1 MQRFEIFC
9 SNPLSSFRIPPVPAG
24 TGKYPPPAIQATRR
38 LQMAPCA
45 KRDTQRVP
53 RQLGVAMG
61 ACAADPRCAADP
73 HFFSPAA
80 AAAFLRATS
89 HRRVAA
95 EQLVVRCAGPADA
108 SAGGGLKSA
117 MAALTAFMSCGS
129 RAAAAYARCSPSRG
143 AGLAR
148 RPIAS
153 GGRVFQGVSG
163 VSTFLG
169 IFVRTL
175 PGQLSYC
182 LCESENGC
190 GFFRDSVSP
199 SPGKSTCNVQQ
210 SKWRRW
216 NDNCTGRT
224 GSHGEASPL
233 EPAALSEQAAAKA
246 GQMATKRK
254 REPLELSPAE
264 AERRSKKAEASS
276 RRREEI
282 KKAGGPDAYRAL
294 SQASKKRKLS
304 QLGAEEA
311 AKVLKKAEAE
321 RWRREEVKK
330 AGGPDAYR
338 ALSQARKEQKMSQLS
353 AEEAAKVLKQRA
365 YNEQYYAEAKTAGG
379 KRKREPLELSPAEA
393 ERRSKNAEAERW
405 RREEVKKAGG
415 PDAYRALSQARKEQ
429 KMSQLS
435 AEEAAKVLKQR
446 AYNEQYYAE
455 AKTAGGKARLAE
467 RKPARKARKARM
479 AERKARKAR
488 MRARARAKAWCGPI
502 DPFEMAA
509 EVQTALQLPGMVL
522 QCLLSVASS
531 AGRVQKWA
539 QFVGNYCKT
548 AKAKRKK
555 VACFDMEGHAN
566 KKKTHPPY
574 SASLLGLGPAENWF
588 MNPSQN
594 GVLST
599 VRECRVCSKPQPLN
613 PKP

>member
-1 MQRFEIFC
+1 M
-9 SNPLSSFRIPPVPAG
+9 
-24 TGKYPPPAIQATRR
+24 
-38 LQMAPCA
+38 
-45 KRDTQRVP
+45 
-53 RQLGVAMG
+53 
-61 ACAADPRCAADP
+61 
-73 HFFSPAA
+73 
-80 AAAFLRATS
+80 
-89 HRRVAA
+89 
-95 EQLVVRCAGPADA
+95 
-108 SAGGGLKSA
+108 
-117 MAALTAFMSCGS
+117 
-129 RAAAAYARCSPSRG
+129 
-143 AGLAR
+143 
-148 RPIAS
+148 
-153 GGRVFQGVSG
+153 
-163 VSTFLG
+163 
-169 IFVRTL
+169 
-175 PGQLSYC
+175 
-182 LCESENGC
+182 
-190 GFFRDSVSP
+190 
-199 SPGKSTCNVQQ
+199 QQ

-233 EPAALSEQAAAKA
+233 EPAASSEQAAAKA

-379 KRKREPLELSPAEA
+379 K
-393 ERRSKNAEAERW
+393 
-405 RREEVKKAGG
+405 
-415 PDAYRALSQARKEQ
+415 
-429 KMSQLS
+429 
-435 AEEAAKVLKQR
+435 
-446 AYNEQYYAE
+446 
-455 AKTAGGKARLAE
+455 ARLAE

-502 DPFEMAA
+502 APFEMAA